1 MSGNINRVVI
11 SGNLTRDC
19 EMRAT
24 QSGTDVLRFSI
35 ACNDRRKNAAT
46 GEWEDVPNFLD
57 CTMFGNRAQALSH
70 YLSKGTKVA
79 VDGRL
84 RWHQWEDKTSG
95 RNRSKVEIIVDD
107 LELMSRDDGQG
118 ATHQQPAQQSSTAAT
133 PPAATPAAQVY
144 DEDLPF

>member
-1 MSGNINRVVI
+1 MSNINLAI
-11 SGNLTRDC
+11 ITGNLTRDC

-79 VDGRL
+79 VAGRL
-84 RWHQWEDKTSG
+84 HWHQWEDKTTG
-95 RNRSKVEIIVDD
+95 KNRSKVEIIVDD
-107 LELMSRDDGQG
+107 VELMGRRESGN
-118 ATHQQPAQQSSTAAT
+118 QPAQATADA
-133 PPAATPAAQVY
+133 PAAGTATGQTGTLY
-144 DEDLPF
+144 DDGDIPF